1 MFTGVFSIVV
11 VTSVKCLDSL
21 SGLMIDDMRGVSTEM
36 SLWCHAVQHQWHFP
50 LPWLTVWVT
59 AGYENLYKLATL
71 SPDILTGWIW
81 SDDMNPVYSTYMCM
95 KISKTVSVSK
105 HAQSAKCPFSKVG
118 RAFRSLYVGS
128 KPSTYEKFEPEGW
141 NVLDPDW
148 PQISPKA
155 EEETMVAGIPPY
167 RNENVSA
174 HSLVL
179 FQLWK

>member
-1 MFTGVFSIVV
+1 MIWEVWAPRWASDVTLSSTSDIFHCPGWQFGLQPVMKTCISLQPFRRTSWLDEFDQTIWTLFTVHTCVWKYLKQYPSPNMH
-11 VTSVKCLDSL
+11 SL
-21 SGLMIDDMRGVSTEM
+21 LNV
-36 SLWCHAVQHQWHFP
+36 HFP
-50 LPWLTVWVT
+50 KLDESFGHCTWVP
-59 AGYENLYKLATL
+59 N
-71 SPDILTGWIW
+71 
-81 SDDMNPVYSTYMCM
+81 
-95 KISKTVSVSK
+95 
-105 HAQSAKCPFSKVG
+105 HFQ
-118 RAFRSLYVGS
+118 
-128 KPSTYEKFEPEGW
+128 STYEKFEPEGW